1 MLNKYK
7 YIYIYV
13 CIYITIRYPPVG
25 FRVAAVVVLIELIL
39 RCCSDR
45 GLLLT
50 QSNIQSLPGSLI
62 RELADSDRADVAGV
76 TLAPGIQ
83 KQIL

>member
-13 CIYITIRYPPVG
+13 CIFFIIRYPPVG
-25 FRVAAVVVLIELIL
+25 FRVAAVVVLIELI
-39 RCCSDR
+39 RRYCSDR